1 MEKVVTT
8 MSFADEHGNPVPA
21 SHYNMPGKWPAEV
34 ILTATFEAVDGGKTK
49 LTVREVGVPEE
60 MAKFGRLGW
69 EQSLD
74 KFTESLK

>member
-1 MEKVVTT
+1 M
-8 MSFADEHGNPVPA
+8 
-21 SHYNMPGKWPAEV
+21 PAEV